1 MPSIRAVN
9 GIVEMFPATPVSPRP
24 PATQA
29 ATTDREDRSNEQERK
44 TADHAVGLAQQAY
57 QKQAD
62 HADAHKPALLAQD
75 LMTSPVI
82 SLPSDGTLLEAW
94 SLMKHKGFHHLPV
107 TSVHGTL
114 VGMISNHDL
123 LPYAHELESV
133 NSPGP
138 CAGYKLARIMSSRVL
153 SAAPTTEIRE
163 IAHVMLNEHVSAI
176 PILDSSRHPTGILT
190 TSDILRAIVHR
201 SPLELWT

>member
-1 MPSIRAVN
+1 MPIIRAVN
-9 GIVEMFPATPVSPRP
+9 GIVETFPAVPISPRP
-24 PATQA
+24 PATQTA
-29 ATTDREDRSNEQERK
+29 AADREDRSKGQERQ

-57 QKQAD
+57 QKQAYQ
-62 HADAHKPALLAQD
+62 ADKPKPALLAQD

-94 SLMKHKGFHHLPV
+94 SLMKHKGIHHLPV

-123 LPYAHELESV
+123 LPYAHEVESV

-138 CAGYKLARIMSSRVL
+138 SAGHKLARVMSSRVL
-153 SAAPTTEIRE
+153 SATPTTEIRE
-163 IAHVMLNEHVSAI
+163 IAHVMLDEHVSAI
-176 PILDSSRHPTGILT
+176 PILDSSRHPVGILT